1 MSTFHPNPFFP
12 FFNIR
17 VKSCGWT
24 FYPWSTFSWAANL
37 LFKTRRKC
45 IFWKPSLLWHVYTEL
60 ARFFPNQKYIYS
72 CLFSLGIAS
81 VVFHT
86 RQDCCSFPGC
96 MHHPPQYCT
105 QWWLLQI
112 RQILTDSNL
121 IIQSRRRTMRFEIES
136 SFHFLLWDLHNAP
149 LAAMQW
155 FQCRQDRWRLMQDPF
170 HDAKKY
176 FHSNFK
182 RELNWANLSD
192 RENWEAMI
200 QIILLIYNWLL
211 YADIKLWMLSS
222 ATLYYQVTMF
232 VILWGYQLSEMS
244 TISQLL

>member
-1 MSTFHPNPFFP
+1 MYFF
-12 FFNIR
+12 
-17 VKSCGWT
+17 G
-24 FYPWSTFSWAANL
+24 NL
-37 LFKTRRKC
+37 LCCDTCTQNLPDFFRTRN
-45 IFWKPSLLWHVYTEL
+45 IFTAACFLWEM
-60 ARFFPNQKYIYS
+60 
-72 CLFSLGIAS
+72 LGIAS

-211 YADIKLWMLSS
+211 YADIKLWMPSS
-222 ATLYYQVTMF
+222 ATLYCYKGVF
-232 VILWGYQLSEMS
+232 SGYVFQQLYW
-244 TISQLL
+244 